1 MNRDV
6 VLAEWRR
13 SARSL
18 GAAELL
24 SREGYSDDAVS
35 RAYSAI
41 LHAAKAA
48 LLVHDVAV
56 ASHAGLR
63 RMFGKHL
70 IRTGRI
76 EQPWTK
82 HLAKSSDD
90 RLTADYD
97 SGICFAD
104 DEARLECE
112 RAREFAE
119 RIRAYL
125 LASGLTEQEL
135 ASPPP
140 TRAAIVKAV
149 GDAMF
154 RERDRRGT
162 SMSREEVRQARDEGR
177 A

>member
-1 MNRDV
+1 MSRDA

-13 SARSL
+13 SARSM
-18 GAAELL
+18 GAADLL
-24 SREGYSDDAVS
+24 SREGYSEDAVS

-56 ASHAGLR
+56 ASHAGLK
-63 RMFGKHL
+63 RMFGQHL
-70 IRTGRI
+70 VRTGRI
-76 EQPWTK
+76 EKSWARY
-82 HLAKSSDD
+82 LARSSDD
-90 RLTADYD
+90 RLMADYD

-104 DEARLECE
+104 EESRLECE

-135 ASPPP
+135 A
-140 TRAAIVKAV
+140 A
-149 GDAMF
+149 
-154 RERDRRGT
+154 ER
-162 SMSREEVRQARDEGR
+162 RDG
-177 A
+177 